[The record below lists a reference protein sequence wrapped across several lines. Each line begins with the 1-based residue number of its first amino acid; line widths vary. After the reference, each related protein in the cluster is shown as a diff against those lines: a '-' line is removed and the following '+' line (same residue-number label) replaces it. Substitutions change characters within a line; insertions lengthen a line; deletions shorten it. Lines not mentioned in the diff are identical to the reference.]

1 MARYI
6 GPKCRLC
13 RREGAKLFLK
23 GARCFS
29 EKCAFSHRNYSPG
42 QHGQS
47 QRTKLSNY
55 GLQLREKQKV
65 KRIYGLLERQFRCY
79 FATASKSI
87 GVTGDTL
94 LQLLERRIDNCVFRA
109 CFAVNRTQA
118 RQFVR
123 HGVVYVDGQRVTIP
137 SFLVKVNSKVTLKPT
152 DKLLKVIKDNRQLSK
167 DWAMPE
173 WMKINADDLSFEIT
187 RLPQRSDVQIP
198 IQEQLIVELYSK

>member
-6 GPKCRLC
+6 GSKCRLC

-23 GARCFS
+23 GARCFT
-29 EKCAFSHRNYSPG
+29 EKCAFSRRSYSPG
-42 QHGQS
+42 QHGQT
-47 QRTKLSNY
+47 QRGKLSDY

-65 KRIYGLLERQFRCY
+65 KRIYGILERQFRKY
-79 FATASKSI
+79 FRLAAKKT

-94 LQLLERRIDNCVFRA
+94 LQLLERRIDNCLFRS

-123 HGVVYVDGQRVTIP
+123 HGVVYVDEKRVSVP
-137 SFLVKVNSKVTLKPT
+137 SFLVKVGSKIVLKPSEKLSKV
-152 DKLLKVIKDNRQLSK
+152 IRDNLALSK
-167 DWAMPE
+167 DWATCE
-173 WMKINADDLSFEIT
+173 WLKVESDKMTFEVS
-187 RLPQRSDVQIP
+187 RLPQRSDIQFP

>member
-23 GARCFS
+23 GARCMT
-29 EKCAFSHRNYSPG
+29 EKCAYSRRSYSPG

-47 QRTKLSNY
+47 QRGKLSNY

-65 KRIYGLLERQFRCY
+65 KRIYGVLERQFRKY
-79 FATASKSI
+79 FHMASKRI

-94 LQLLERRIDNCVFRA
+94 LQLLERRLDNCLFRSGLA
-109 CFAVNRTQA
+109 INRTQG
-118 RQFVR
+118 RQFIR
-123 HGVVYVDGQRVTIP
+123 HGVVYVDNQRVTIP
-137 SFLVKVNSKVTLKPT
+137 SFLVRQNSKVVLKPGE
-152 DKLLKVIKDNRQLSK
+152 KLLKVIKDNQEISK
-167 DWAMPE
+167 EWAVPE
-173 WMKINADDLSFEIT
+173 WLKIDAQNLTIEIL
-187 RLPQRSDVQIP
+187 RLPQRSDIQFP